1 MEMILL
7 IGIGFF
13 ILVCILIY
21 NSLIH
26 KKANVDNAFS
36 GIDVQLTKRQDLIVK
51 MVEVAKQYMKFE
63 TETLQQ
69 IVRLRSQ
76 AQAATTPASRMQAE
90 NQLTQELSKFQVSV
104 ESYPDLKSNQQF
116 VEIQRAM
123 MEIEEQLAAA
133 RRTFNAAV
141 TSFNVSLQ
149 TFPSSLFTNAL
160 GFSERELFVADEKK
174 REDVDVKKLFGA

>member
-7 IGIGFF
+7 VIVGVFV
-13 ILVCILIY
+13 LVCILIY

-51 MVEVAKQYMKFE
+51 LVEVAKQYMKYE
-63 TETLQQ
+63 SETLQT
-69 IVRLRSQ
+69 IVKLRTQ
-76 AQAATTPASRMQAE
+76 AMGAGTPAARMQAE

-104 ESYPDLKSNQQF
+104 ESYPELKANQQF
-116 VEIQRAM
+116 MDIQRAL

-141 TSFNVSLQ
+141 TSYNVSLQ
-149 TFPSSLFTNAL
+149 TFPSSLFASAL
-160 GFSERELFVADEKK
+160 GFTSRELFVADEKK
-174 REDVDVKKLFGA
+174 REDVDMKKLFGS